1 MFSTS
6 TQLSDVLITEQL
18 QSRPKRLANIPMELA
33 ALREINR
40 YIAGGSAAPLEELC
54 QYAVSMCHAGSAGIS
69 ILRTLD
75 DGEYMCLDLV
85 VGKAASM
92 TGGTA
97 PRHNSPC
104 GICIKHKAPQLFDRP
119 GRYFDWMAS
128 MEIPFI
134 ESLVIPIFRSNT
146 KPIGTMWIVSHD
158 EGRRFDKE
166 DVRIL
171 RELSGY
177 VLTAITRREDF
188 AAKAN

>member
-1 MFSTS
+1 
-6 TQLSDVLITEQL
+6 
-18 QSRPKRLANIPMELA
+18 
-33 ALREINR
+33 
-40 YIAGGSAAPLEELC
+40 
-54 QYAVSMCHAGSAGIS
+54 
-69 ILRTLD
+69 
-75 DGEYMCLDLV
+75 
-85 VGKAASM
+85 
-92 TGGTA
+92 
-97 PRHNSPC
+97 
-104 GICIKHKAPQLFDRP
+104 
-119 GRYFDWMAS
+119 